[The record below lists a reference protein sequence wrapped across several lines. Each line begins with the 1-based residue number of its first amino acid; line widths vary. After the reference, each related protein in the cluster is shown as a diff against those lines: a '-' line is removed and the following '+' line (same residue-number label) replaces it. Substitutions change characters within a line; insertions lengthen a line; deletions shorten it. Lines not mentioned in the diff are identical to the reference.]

1 MLIRLIGR
9 LTERVRTAV
18 AWTVHRC
25 PYRFGVAETPPESL
39 VELQRVAYAA
49 RREAEVRGVSP
60 EAWRPWVESAAVV
73 QNAIAEHAAAK
84 GLDPSDLERA
94 VEAAARRAESDDGA

>member
-1 MLIRLIGR
+1 M
-9 LTERVRTAV
+9 
-18 AWTVHRC
+18 
-25 PYRFGVAETPPESL
+25 AETPPESL